1 MNGHHET
8 LSYPEIV
15 RIAMNKYEQRA
26 AQDRKS
32 VTQFS
37 KNLWTAGLALV
48 VVALLILRLSSSAG
62 PSFYSRGAIGLAVV
76 LLVLRQLSRRS
87 RHKGPR
93 AAEPD
98 PRSRLNLD

>member
-1 MNGHHET
+1 
-8 LSYPEIV
+8 
-15 RIAMNKYEQRA
+15 MNKYEQRA
-26 AQDRKS
+26 ARDRQS

-37 KNLWTAGLALV
+37 KMLWTATLALV
-48 VVALLILRLSSSAG
+48 VVALLILGLSSSAR

-87 RHKGPR
+87 RAKGPR
-93 AAEPD
+93 AAQPD